1 MNILCHV
8 LVNVDTTL
16 TYLCLNIAERLK
28 EENLNA
34 TENLVNG
41 KLQTEHFLFCYTGL
55 LFDFFSSFEVLHSGI
70 N

>member
-16 TYLCLNIAERLK
+16 TYLCLNIAE
-28 EENLNA
+28 EEKLNA